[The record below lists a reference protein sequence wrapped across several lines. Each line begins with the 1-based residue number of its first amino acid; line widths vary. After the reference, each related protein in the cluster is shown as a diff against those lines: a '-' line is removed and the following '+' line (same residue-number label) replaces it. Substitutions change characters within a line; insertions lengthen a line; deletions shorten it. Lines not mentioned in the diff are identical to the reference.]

1 MLYRKVG
8 NSDKPQLKDEW
19 STYSWSMPFLSPCWI
34 RISAS
39 RMLWRWCI
47 QWRWRML
54 WPWGSTSSWRG
65 SSGSSTG
72 WWVWEWRGKWGRSRS
87 SSGPVRNA
95 CSRGKRRST
104 PRRTWRQG
112 HTEPEKSQRPKS
124 KLVYIQFFKR
134 IQCIT
139 KLNHAAWRLLLTRKI
154 KNCSLLA
161 SK

>member
-1 MLYRKVG
+1 MLLEKVC
-8 NSDKPQLKDEW
+8 NSDKLKDEW

-95 CSRGKRRST
+95 CSRGKRRSI

-112 HTEPEKSQRPKS
+112 HTEPEKITKSQVKISRHPI
-124 KLVYIQFFKR
+124 LQTY
-134 IQCIT
+134 IT